1 LVVVVVVVV
10 ALAGVFALLKYR
22 DHPEE
27 PLSIVIICIIM
38 IKYYE

>member
-27 PLSIVIICIIM
+27 PLSIICVIIM

>member
-27 PLSIVIICIIM
+27 PLSIVCII
-38 IKYYE
+38 IVVKYYK